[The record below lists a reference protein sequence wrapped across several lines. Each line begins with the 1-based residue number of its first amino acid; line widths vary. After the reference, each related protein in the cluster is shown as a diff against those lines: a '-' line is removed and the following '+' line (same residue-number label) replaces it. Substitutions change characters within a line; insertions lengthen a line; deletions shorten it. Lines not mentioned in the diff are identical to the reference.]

1 MIYAWINII
10 SINQTIQS
18 YVMRFTEVI
27 IQFSN
32 YNVNEIIDIHGSM
45 H

>member
-10 SINQTIQS
+10 AINQTMQS
-18 YVMRFTEVI
+18 YFMRSTEVI